1 MKEAIFLG
9 STLVELRDFPKEV
22 RDEIG
27 FSIETAQIG
36 GKAIN
41 VVPLVGFK
49 GAGVLEVISDFDT
62 NTYRA
67 VYTVRFHETVYVL
80 HAFQK
85 KSVKGIATPRREMD
99 LVRSRLK
106 EAQKHYEE
114 ERRQKIA
121 EQRNVRTKG

>member
-9 STLVELRDFPKEV
+9 STLVELRGFPKEV

-41 VVPLVGFK
+41 VVPLVGLK

-67 VYTVRFHETVYVL
+67 VYTVRFHESVYVL

-85 KSVKGIATPRREMD
+85 KSVRGIATPRREMD

-114 ERRQKIA
+114 ERKQRIA
-121 EQRNVRTKG
+121 EQKNVRTKG

>member
-9 STLVELRDFPKEV
+9 STLVELRGFPKEV

-27 FSIETAQIG
+27 FAIETAQIG

-67 VYTVRFHETVYVL
+67 VYTVRFHESVYVL

-85 KSVKGIATPRREMD
+85 KSVRGIATPRREMD

-114 ERRQKIA
+114 ERKQRIA
-121 EQRNVRTKG
+121 EQKNVRTKG